1 MSSGETIRAVAI
13 FWRSAGLGVQR
24 PRMIA
29 ATRVSSS
36 PVRRES
42 SAAEIFCCSQRSATL
57 AIILK
62 ILLQSVAVIADVS
75 RFHAVSPTD
84 VIDRHAERRRD
95 LLPLGGAGGP
105 AADHDG
111 FDPLGGQPGALGN
124 VLNGQFCLLEQNV
137 DRFHPAP
144 ATRFVTRF
152 YEVVWL

>member
-57 AIILK
+57 AIILE
-62 ILLQSVAVIADVS
+62 ILLQSVAVIADVT
-75 RFHAVSPTD
+75 RLHAVSPTD
-84 VIDRHAERRRD
+84 FVDRHPERGGD
-95 LLPLGGAGGP
+95 LLPLGRAGGP

-111 FDPLGGQPGALGN
+111 FDPLGGQPGALSN
-124 VLNGQFCLLEQNV
+124 VFNGQFCFLEENV
-137 DRFHPAP
+137 DRFHPSP
-144 ATRFVTRF
+144 VTRFVTRF
-152 YEVVWL
+152 CEIVWL